1 MKKVLFMIAISGA
14 VLAGC
19 SSTNE
24 AEKEKQDSIAAAAT
38 ADSLLNATLA
48 ADSAAADTV
57 NIDSINAK

>member
-1 MKKVLFMIAISGA
+1 MKKVLFMVAISGA
-14 VLAGC
+14 LLVAC
-19 SSTNE
+19 SSKNE

-57 NIDSINAK
+57 NIDSIDAK

>member
-1 MKKVLFMIAISGA
+1 MKKLLLMIAISAA

-19 SSTNE
+19 SSKND

-48 ADSAAADTV
+48 ADSAVVDTANADTV
-57 NIDSINAK
+57 KAK